1 MSALKTGILMFAIF
15 VLFLLAGAWLG
26 GQEGLIIAF
35 ALALAMNGFVYWFS
49 DKMILAMYHA
59 QEVTAEQAPRLHAIV
74 RTLAERANLPMPKV
88 YVIDSPSPNAFATGR
103 NPRHAAVAVTTGIL
117 KLLTEDQL
125 SGVIGHELAHVEH
138 RDILIATV
146 AATIAGAIS
155 LLAMLAEWSAFL
167 GIGGGRGRDRGNPIA
182 LLVIAIVAPLVAGF
196 IQLWISRTREYA
208 ADARGAE
215 LAQNPLLLARALQR
229 LEYGVELHPA
239 QVSPATAH
247 MFIVS
252 PFSAKKAAAWF
263 STHPPIEDRV
273 ARLEKM
279 AEAQG
284 IR

>member
-15 VLFLLAGAWLG
+15 LLFLLVGGLLD
-26 GQEGLIIAF
+26 GQEGMVIAF
-35 ALALAMNGFVYWFS
+35 VIALASNGVMYWFS
-49 DKMILAMYHA
+49 DKIVLAMYHA
-59 QEVTAEQAPRLHAIV
+59 HPVTADQAPRLHEIV

-88 YVIDSPSPNAFATGR
+88 YVIDSPNPNAFATGR
-103 NPRHAAVAVTTGIL
+103 NPKHAAVAVTTGIL
-117 KLLTEDQL
+117 KLLSEDQL

-146 AATIAGAIS
+146 AATIAATIS
-155 LLAMLAEWSAFL
+155 LVATMARWSLIF
-167 GIGGGRGRDRGNPIA
+167 GGGGRGRNRGNPFA
-182 LLVIAIVAPLVAGF
+182 LIVIAIIAPLVALF

-208 ADARGAE
+208 ADARGAQ

-229 LEYGVELHPA
+229 LEHGVELHPA
-239 QVSPATAH
+239 EVSPATAH

-252 PFSAKKAAAWF
+252 PFSARTIGTWF

-279 AEAQG
+279 AEAQ
-284 IR
+284 

>member
-15 VLFLLAGAWLG
+15 VVLLLAGVLLG

-35 ALALAMNGFVYWFS
+35 LVALAVNGFAYWFS

-59 QEVTAEQAPRLHAIV
+59 HEVTAEQVPRLHAIV
-74 RTLAERANLPMPKV
+74 RTLAERANLPMPKL
-88 YVIDSPSPNAFATGR
+88 YVIDSPNPNAFATGR
-103 NPRHAAVAVTTGIL
+103 NPEHAAVAVTTGIL
-117 KLLTEDQL
+117 KLLSEDQL

-146 AATIAGAIS
+146 AATIAGTIS
-155 LLAMLAEWSAFL
+155 FLATMARWSLIF
-167 GIGGGRGRDRGNPIA
+167 GGGRGRNRGNPIA
-182 LLVIAIVAPLVAGF
+182 LLVISIVAPLVALF

-215 LAQNPLLLARALQR
+215 LARNPLLLARALQR
-229 LEYGVELHPA
+229 LERGVELAPME
-239 QVSPATAH
+239 VSPATAH

-252 PFSAKKAAAWF
+252 PFSAKTVGSWL

-279 AEAQG
+279 AEAQ
-284 IR
+284 